1 MKKLHCVCP
10 RDFAT
15 VTATLE
21 EMIGAIVEE
30 FLEPEV
36 NGIIPKSD

>member
-1 MKKLHCVCP
+1 MKKFHCICL
-10 RDFAT
+10 RDFVT

-21 EMIGAIVEE
+21 EMIAAIVEE
-30 FLEPEV
+30 FLQPEV